1 METTAKST
9 FCSPGAG
16 LRRQE
21 AMPTSNSTN
30 GRSCDAPSA
39 EAPTADDVWEEIE
52 DKFRVWSFG
61 IYYQKTFAE
70 EPDLTL
76 RFVKA
81 LVASAQPIRDR
92 QAVIDWYEKHKRR
105 SPRVMHCDE
114 KHADAQVISM

>member
-1 METTAKST
+1 M
-9 FCSPGAG
+9 CD
-16 LRRQE
+16 
-21 AMPTSNSTN
+21 STN

-61 IYYQKTFAE
+61 VYYQKTFAE
-70 EPDLTL
+70 EPDLML

-92 QAVIDWYEKHKRR
+92 QAVIDWYEKRRHK
-105 SPRVMHCDE
+105 
-114 KHADAQVISM
+114 KHADAEAVST